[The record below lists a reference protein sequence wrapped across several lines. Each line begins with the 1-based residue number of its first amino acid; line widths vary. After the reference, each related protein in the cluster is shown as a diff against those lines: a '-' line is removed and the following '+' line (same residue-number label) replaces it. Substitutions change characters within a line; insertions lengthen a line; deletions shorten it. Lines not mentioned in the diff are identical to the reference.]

1 MTTAARIDELR
12 KKFEENPRRYFAP
25 LANELRKAGNL
36 SEAIALCREFLPK
49 QPEHMSGF
57 IVFGQALYESGDL
70 PEARAVFGQALAL
83 DPENLKALRHLGDI
97 AKWEGDTV
105 GARRWYERVLDAD
118 PRNDDIAAQL
128 ATLATPAYV
137 SRVVPEPP
145 ASPVSA
151 PVFSAP
157 PVFLGAIPTP
167 DASLRAVDLDEISAR
182 LRGPEEPSLARVETP
197 LPTAAAPAVLDSDLL
212 DLEAVEAVEDVA
224 DAGTDTEVAE
234 AVVADDPFGFS
245 ETVTEEVPFEEG
257 LIAPEWPDTSVLVAR
272 SSTPRPASPTSPSAM
287 TPDVVEAFGL
297 ESGEP
302 IPSEPIEADA
312 HAEATLE
319 TGASHEFRR
328 ADEVA
333 VADAAESAV
342 EAEGELVTHVEL
354 EAGGDAADEPAPTAP
369 VAAID
374 EAFDPL
380 ADAEP
385 EWIVAAPSA
394 PAPTTDDDFPWLAP
408 APEPLSAVDSIE
420 MVDDAF
426 LRSATPVEDLVEP
439 AASVLDEMPDVSA
452 LFFDGGDESD
462 GAAYES
468 DSVASGL
475 TEVIR
480 EEPAPAFVTETMG
493 ELLVSQGFTARAVTV
508 YEELVRR
515 RPYDPVL
522 TSRLAEL
529 RERLSAESASA
540 TPALPTPAFPTPA
553 FPTPA
558 FPTPVFPTPAFPTP
572 AFPAASFGT
581 PAVGPPAFVGSVTPP
596 YSTPLS
602 ATPISSPAYHESLF
616 ADDTVDRVTARE
628 RFSRLAL
635 RRVPRRTPPRTA
647 VAVDPLS
654 SQLVSLFGAEAPE
667 HDDRAARALAEAFAP
682 IDEIG
687 HVGSALPFEEA
698 MLGGADR
705 AVTPMR
711 SATPITTTAVSDP
724 AGLFSFDRFFPD
736 PATSSSH
743 ATGSFERRTPAPE
756 LTSEPLPPGGSPTVS
771 DDLAEFSAWLKGLG
785 NP

>member
-12 KKFEENPRRYFAP
+12 KKFDENPRRYFAP

-145 ASPVSA
+145 SSPVPA

-167 DASLRAVDLDEISAR
+167 DASLRAVDLDKISAR
-182 LRGPEEPSLARVETP
+182 LRGPDEPSLARVETP
-197 LPTAAAPAVLDSDLL
+197 PPTATAPAAQDSDLL
-212 DLEAVEAVEDVA
+212 DLEAVEDVA
-224 DAGTDTEVAE
+224 DASADTEAAVKVAE

-272 SSTPRPASPTSPSAM
+272 SSPPRPPSPASPSAM
-287 TPDVVEAFGL
+287 TADVVEAFGV
-297 ESGEP
+297 ESGES
-302 IPSEPIEADA
+302 IPSEPTEADA

-319 TGASHEFRR
+319 TGASYEFRR

-333 VADAAESAV
+333 VADAAEGAV

-354 EAGGDAADEPAPTAP
+354 EAGGDAADEPQPTAP

-420 MVDDAF
+420 MVDAAF

-439 AASVLDEMPDVSA
+439 AASVLDDMPDVSA
-452 LFFDGGDESD
+452 LFIDGGDESD

-529 RERLSAESASA
+529 RERLSAESA
-540 TPALPTPAFPTPA
+540 PATPAFPTPA

-558 FPTPVFPTPAFPTP
+558 FS
-572 AFPAASFGT
+572 AASFGT
-581 PAVGPPAFVGSVTPP
+581 PAVGTPAFVGSVTPP
-596 YSTPLS
+596 YATPLS

-667 HDDRAARALAEAFAP
+667 HDDRVARALAEAFAP

-711 SATPITTTAVSDP
+711 SATPMTTTAVSDP

-743 ATGSFERRTPAPE
+743 AAGSSERRTPAPE